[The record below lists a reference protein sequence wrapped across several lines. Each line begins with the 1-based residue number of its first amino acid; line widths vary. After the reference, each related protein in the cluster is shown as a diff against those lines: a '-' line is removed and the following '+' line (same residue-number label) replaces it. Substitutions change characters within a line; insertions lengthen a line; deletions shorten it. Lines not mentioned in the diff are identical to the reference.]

1 MVCVSESAEQ
11 AFLGR
16 NRPTH
21 RRAGL
26 GIAAHAVALG
36 LIYLSSTPAHALPS
50 FARQT
55 GKPSAQ
61 CHVVAYG
68 VALTAYGRQFKL
80 NGYVWG
86 DAKEVIPPV
95 ALMAQ
100 GGFTHTSKDQVDQPA
115 PHFATN
121 DNLSVDQVSAFY
133 GGRITQD
140 VGAFV
145 QVTYSGEDRVTSWDN
160 LDVRFANTV
169 SI

>member
-1 MVCVSESAEQ
+1 MVCVNESAEQ

-16 NRPTH
+16 NRSTH

-26 GIAAHAVALG
+26 GIAAYAVALG
-36 LIYLSSTPAHALPS
+36 LIYLSSTPAQALPS

-55 GKPSAQ
+55 GKPCAQ
-61 CHVVAYG
+61 CHNVAYG

-86 DAKEVIPPV
+86 DAKQVIPPV

-133 GGRITQD
+133 GGRITPQQ
-140 VGAFV
+140 GAPLPG
-145 QVTYSGEDRVTSWDN
+145 TYTAAAR
-160 LDVRFANTV
+160 LNTLRHLNARLALTRR
-169 SI
+169 

>member
-1 MVCVSESAEQ
+1 MVCVSEGVEQ

-16 NRPTH
+16 NRRTH

-26 GIAAHAVALG
+26 GIAAYAVALG
-36 LIYLSSTPAHALPS
+36 LIYLSSGPAQALPS

-55 GKPSAQ
+55 GKPCAQ
-61 CHVVAYG
+61 CHTVAYG
-68 VALTAYGRQFKL
+68 PALTAYGRQFKL

-86 DAKEVIPPV
+86 DAKEVIPPL
-95 ALMAQ
+95 ALMVQ
-100 GGFTHTSKDQVDQPA
+100 GGFTHTSKDQVDPPA
-115 PHFATN
+115 ERFATN

-133 GGRITQD
+133 GGRIAPH

-160 LDVRFANTV
+160 L
-169 SI
+169 